1 VKKALVGMGWNLVWY
16 VPLGAGLLGLT
27 WINARDGY
35 HNSLVLLHQHWKALA
50 LPLSPS
56 ACVWL
61 IVNFV
66 SISAPVRMAALI
78 PGLLDGCDDR
88 RRHGGR
94 LAAWLGGFLVLMS
107 LLQVLDWGSF
117 PLVRLGDGSLY
128 MRMIPFL

>member
-1 VKKALVGMGWNLVWY
+1 MKKLLVGMGWNLVWY

-50 LPLSPS
+50 FLLSPS

-78 PGLLDGCDDR
+78 PALLDGRDR
-88 RRHGGR
+88 RRRHCGW
-94 LAAWLGGFLVLMS
+94 ADSWS
-107 LLQVLDWGSF
+107 
-117 PLVRLGDGSLY
+117 
-128 MRMIPFL
+128 